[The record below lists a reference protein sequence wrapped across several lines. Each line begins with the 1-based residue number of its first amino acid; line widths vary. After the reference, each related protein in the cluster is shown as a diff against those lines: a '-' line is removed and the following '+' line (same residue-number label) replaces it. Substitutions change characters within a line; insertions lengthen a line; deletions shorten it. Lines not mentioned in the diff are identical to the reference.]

1 MCYFSHKDILIKSY
15 FYRKG
20 IQVWKHVSDSNSADY
35 IIPCSK
41 TSLDSITY
49 KVNSEFFIVTFQ
61 GLHSLAPNFLPSLY
75 FTTNSLDASQSVI
88 LTWSILAGFDYNGM
102 YEAGTWIW
110 TSLPKKVWWEDSE
123 PPSACHHLPASSR
136 GPLAPDQYLM
146 LTLAKAPGMVG
157 SVFWVE
163 RQPDCDC
170 LWQGLHSAIEDFWF
184 KNNNPPSQTQ
194 TNIYKHRQQKNLPDT
209 RINTGLYR
217 S

>member
-61 GLHSLAPNFLPSLY
+61 GLHSLAPNFLPSLS

-88 LTWSILAGFDYNGM
+88 LTWSPNILHRPC
-102 YEAGTWIW
+102 
-110 TSLPKKVWWEDSE
+110 SRSVRLLP
-123 PPSACHHLPASSR
+123 PPPPPASSSR
-136 GPLAPDQYLM
+136 WNSTGFSRCWESSPTTIFPDSWAHFFFQMPVISSNSGSWSNFCCHCCFSKFISTNDLLHLLSCIFAVPSPPQPLLCYN
-146 LTLAKAPGMVG
+146 
-157 SVFWVE
+157 
-163 RQPDCDC
+163 
-170 LWQGLHSAIEDFWF
+170 WQI
-184 KNNNPPSQTQ
+184 K
-194 TNIYKHRQQKNLPDT
+194 IVY
-209 RINTGLYR
+209 I
-217 S
+217 

>member
-88 LTWSILAGFDYNGM
+88 LTWSPNILHCPCSHSV
-102 YEAGTWIW
+102 W
-110 TSLPKKVWWEDSE
+110 LP
-123 PPSACHHLPASSR
+123 PPSPSPSPCFILPLKFYWDFKMLRVKPHHDLPWFLGRLLLPNACNFFQLWIMVKLLLLLLFKIYFKQWFTSPIELYFCSS
-136 GPLAPDQYLM
+136 PH
-146 LTLAKAPGMVG
+146 
-157 SVFWVE
+157 
-163 RQPDCDC
+163 QPQLYC
-170 LWQGLHSAIEDFWF
+170 AIIG
-184 KNNNPPSQTQ
+184 Q
-194 TNIYKHRQQKNLPDT
+194 
-209 RINTGLYR
+209 
-217 S
+217 